1 MASSPRYLLFT
12 GEELLVVRPDGYG
25 DAVTPARSRRST
37 VFETK
42 SAGSDWPEPKPVEPE
57 SRQDALDCLEVV
69 EALPEPVPTQGVAC
83 NNRRTPNRRPCRS
96 I

>member
-12 GEELLVVRPDGYG
+12 GEELLVVRPDGYA

-42 SAGSDWPEPKPVEPE
+42 SAGSD
-57 SRQDALDCLEVV
+57 
-69 EALPEPVPTQGVAC
+69 
-83 NNRRTPNRRPCRS
+83 
-96 I
+96 